1 MASLIL
7 AALILACFVMSSVL
21 VLPLGA
27 PPQVN
32 IILAELLGF
41 GLPAAFA
48 YRRMML
54 PKDALVPLRWPRHL
68 APWRLALAIALMP
81 ALALAANALGGLA
94 ASLSPELAAKA
105 AEYVEQVNAMLHP
118 DDPLLGAIGVVSVC
132 VTAPL
137 LEELAFRGAL
147 LSALRDDLA
156 TFAQRTSPRAA
167 HAAACAINGVAF
179 GAIHFN
185 LLSLLPLSLFGAFL
199 AHLTLRARSVWPA
212 VLAHA
217 AFNTFNAL
225 IFPRLVEPSGEV
237 APLGEAALAAG
248 VTTAIAAACWAL
260 MAWLVQP
267 AALDVQDA
275 SGEA

>member
-7 AALILACFVMSSVL
+7 AVLILACFVMSSVL
-21 VLPLGA
+21 LLPLGA

-32 IILAELLGF
+32 IILAELVGF

-54 PKDALVPLRWPRHL
+54 PKEALVPLGWPRRV
-68 APWRLALAIALMP
+68 APWRVAVAVALMP
-81 ALALAANALGGLA
+81 AFALAANALGGLA
-94 ASLSPELAAKA
+94 ASLSPELAAQA
-105 AEYVEQVNAMLHP
+105 AEYVDRVEEMLRP
-118 DDPLLGAIGVVSVC
+118 GDPLLAAVGIASVC

-156 TFAQRTSPRAA
+156 DFAARAGPRRA
-167 HAAACAINGVAF
+167 HAAACAINGLAF

-185 LLSLLPLSLFGAFL
+185 LLSILPLSLFGAFL
-199 AHLTLRARSVWPA
+199 AHLTLRARSIWPA
-212 VLAHA
+212 ILAHA

-225 IFPRLVEPSGEV
+225 VFPRLVEPGGE
-237 APLGEAALAAG
+237 PGTLGEAALAAA
-248 VTTAIAAACWAL
+248 VTCAIAAPCW
-260 MAWLVQP
+260 VV
-267 AALDVQDA
+267 AARLAAPSTLDAPPPFDDP
-275 SGEA
+275 